1 SEQSKNLELKKAI
14 IEEARQ
20 FTLSGN
26 AEEDINELKDFQN
39 RWAEIGFVPIKYKD
53 AIQEEFRHLID
64 GWFDQLNL
72 DEYDRDLERFRAK
85 LSSLDAGD
93 YKDYKI
99 INEREK
105 LVAKIRQL
113 ELDVNT
119 YENNIGFIAKSSKS
133 QGLIEELNSKIEN
146 TRQRLNL
153 LQEKLKALDS
163 LI

>member
-1 SEQSKNLELKKAI
+1 M
-14 IEEARQ
+14 
-20 FTLSGN
+20 SGN
-26 AEEDINELKDFQN
+26 AEEDINKLKDFQN

-119 YENNIGFIAKSSKS
+119 YEKQHRFY
-133 QGLIEELNSKIEN
+133 
-146 TRQRLNL
+146 RQNPVN
-153 LQEKLKALDS
+153 LKA
-163 LI
+163 